1 MINLYYNT
9 INLDMHAMSEQMVE
23 TNNILEDLITKKEEV
38 LDKKDSY
45 ISRLL
50 DIKDDFENQRVS
62 FFMSNYKNYKLK
74 SIESLINAISSE
86 NSEYIDEVYKYNRLG
101 DEEIDK
107 LIKNN
112 LAKVTYLSTKSYIY
126 LLIFK
131 EDYYDKI
138 RREYVTF
145 FWI

>member
-1 MINLYYNT
+1 MKKNILILGSSICVFIIMMINLYYNT

-112 LAKVTYLSTKSYIY
+112 LAKVTYLSTKSYI
-126 LLIFK
+126 
-131 EDYYDKI
+131 
-138 RREYVTF
+138 
-145 FWI
+145 

>member
-9 INLDMHAMSEQMVE
+9 INLDMHVMSEQMVE

-112 LAKVTYLSTKSYIY
+112 LAKVTYLSTKSYI
-126 LLIFK
+126 
-131 EDYYDKI
+131 
-138 RREYVTF
+138 
-145 FWI
+145 

>member
-1 MINLYYNT
+1 MKKNILILGSSICVFIIMMINLYYNT
-9 INLDMHAMSEQMVE
+9 INLDMHVMSEQMVE

-50 DIKDDFENQRVS
+50 DIRDDFENQRVS

-86 NSEYIDEVYKYNRLG
+86 NSEYIDEVYKYNRLS

-112 LAKVTYLSTKSYIY
+112 LAKVTYLSTKSYI
-126 LLIFK
+126 
-131 EDYYDKI
+131 
-138 RREYVTF
+138 
-145 FWI
+145 

>member
-1 MINLYYNT
+1 MKKNILILGSSICVFITMMINLYYNT
-9 INLDMHAMSEQMVE
+9 INLDMHVMSEQMVE

-112 LAKVTYLSTKSYIY
+112 LAKVTYLSTKSYI
-126 LLIFK
+126 
-131 EDYYDKI
+131 
-138 RREYVTF
+138 
-145 FWI
+145 

>member
-1 MINLYYNT
+1 MKKNILILGSSICVFIIMMINLYYNT
-9 INLDMHAMSEQMVE
+9 INLDMHVMSEQMVE
-23 TNNILEDLITKKEEV
+23 TTNILEDLITKKEEV

-86 NSEYIDEVYKYNRLG
+86 NSEYIDEVYKYNRLS

-112 LAKVTYLSTKSYIY
+112 LAKVTYLSTKSYI
-126 LLIFK
+126 
-131 EDYYDKI
+131 
-138 RREYVTF
+138 
-145 FWI
+145 

>member
-1 MINLYYNT
+1 MKKNILILGSSICVFIFMMINLYYNT
-9 INLDMHAMSEQMVE
+9 INLDMHVMSEQMVE

-50 DIKDDFENQRVS
+50 DIRDDFENQRVS

-86 NSEYIDEVYKYNRLG
+86 NSEYIDEVYKYNRLS

-112 LAKVTYLSTKSYIY
+112 LAKVTYLSTKSYI
-126 LLIFK
+126 
-131 EDYYDKI
+131 
-138 RREYVTF
+138 
-145 FWI
+145 

>member
-1 MINLYYNT
+1 MKKNILILGSSICVFIIMMINLYYNT
-9 INLDMHAMSEQMVE
+9 INLDMHVMSEQMVE

-101 DEEIDK
+101 DKEIDK

-112 LAKVTYLSTKSYIY
+112 LAKVTYLSTKSYI
-126 LLIFK
+126 
-131 EDYYDKI
+131 
-138 RREYVTF
+138 
-145 FWI
+145 

>member
-1 MINLYYNT
+1 MKKNILILGSSICVFIIMMINLYYNT
-9 INLDMHAMSEQMVE
+9 INLDMHVMSEQMVE
-23 TNNILEDLITKKEEV
+23 TNNILEDLITKKEGV

-50 DIKDDFENQRVS
+50 DIRDDFENQRVS

-86 NSEYIDEVYKYNRLG
+86 NSEYIDEVYKYNRLS

-112 LAKVTYLSTKSYIY
+112 LAKVTYLSTKSYI
-126 LLIFK
+126 
-131 EDYYDKI
+131 
-138 RREYVTF
+138 
-145 FWI
+145 

>member
-1 MINLYYNT
+1 MKKNILILGSSICVFIIMMINLYYNT
-9 INLDMHAMSEQMVE
+9 INLDMHVMSEQMVE

-74 SIESLINAISSE
+74 TIESLINAISSE

-112 LAKVTYLSTKSYIY
+112 LAKVTYLSTKSYI
-126 LLIFK
+126 
-131 EDYYDKI
+131 
-138 RREYVTF
+138 
-145 FWI
+145 

>member
-1 MINLYYNT
+1 MCIYNYDDKSLLQY
-9 INLDMHAMSEQMVE
+9 NKSGHACYVWAMVE

-86 NSEYIDEVYKYNRLG
+86 NSEYIDEVYKYNRLS

-112 LAKVTYLSTKSYIY
+112 LAKVTYLSTKSYI
-126 LLIFK
+126 
-131 EDYYDKI
+131 
-138 RREYVTF
+138 
-145 FWI
+145 

>member
-1 MINLYYNT
+1 
-9 INLDMHAMSEQMVE
+9 MHVMSEQMVE

-86 NSEYIDEVYKYNRLG
+86 NSEYIDEVYKYNRLS

-112 LAKVTYLSTKSYIY
+112 LAKVTSLNIQGG
-126 LLIFK
+126 LL
-131 EDYYDKI
+131 
-138 RREYVTF
+138 
-145 FWI
+145 

>member
-1 MINLYYNT
+1 MKKNILILGSSICVFIIMMINLYYNT
-9 INLDMHAMSEQMVE
+9 INLDMHVMSAQMVE

-86 NSEYIDEVYKYNRLG
+86 NSEYIDEVYKYNRLS

-112 LAKVTYLSTKSYIY
+112 LAKVTYLSTRLYI
-126 LLIFK
+126 
-131 EDYYDKI
+131 
-138 RREYVTF
+138 
-145 FWI
+145 

>member
-1 MINLYYNT
+1 MKKNILILGSSICVFIIMMINLYYNT
-9 INLDMHAMSEQMVE
+9 INLDMHVMSEQMVE

-112 LAKVTYLSTKSYIY
+112 LAKVTYLSTKSYI
-126 LLIFK
+126 
-131 EDYYDKI
+131 
-138 RREYVTF
+138 
-145 FWI
+145 

>member
-1 MINLYYNT
+1 MKKNILILGSSICVFIIMMINLYYNT
-9 INLDMHAMSEQMVE
+9 INLDMHVMSEQMVE

-86 NSEYIDEVYKYNRLG
+86 NSEYIDEVYKYNRLS

-112 LAKVTYLSTKSYIY
+112 LAKVTYLSTKSYI
-126 LLIFK
+126 
-131 EDYYDKI
+131 
-138 RREYVTF
+138 
-145 FWI
+145 